1 MTNAAPLLPYTVT
14 IAGPERYDYEKPY
27 TYVVNAKNAFD
38 AAVKA
43 AMHLSADI
51 ERKDL
56 QFVAIVPG
64 VPPENCGYRWN
75 DRRDATLEDD
85 WASTH

>member
-1 MTNAAPLLPYTVT
+1 MNDNTTLMPYTVT

-27 TYVVNAKNAFD
+27 TYVVNARNAFD

-43 AMHLSADI
+43 GAHMSADV
-51 ERKDL
+51 ETKDV
-56 QFVAIVPG
+56 QFVDIVPG

-75 DRRDATLEDD
+75 DRRGATTEDSND
-85 WASTH
+85 N